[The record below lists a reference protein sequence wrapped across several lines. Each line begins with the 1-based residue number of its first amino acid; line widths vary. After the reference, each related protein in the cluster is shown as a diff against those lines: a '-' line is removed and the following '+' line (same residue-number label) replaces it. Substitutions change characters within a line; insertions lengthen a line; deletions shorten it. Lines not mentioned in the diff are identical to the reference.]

1 MKDSESC
8 PHQDVRSTAPLLHF
22 HAVAHYSGLSAL
34 RAVTFNHR
42 NVGVGEM
49 RQLAAGSDTSI
60 ALHHALSAAGVE
72 SFVLTTCNRTE
83 LYWRARV
90 PGDNEEVDRTLGH
103 IRGALVGS
111 TRLSGRATAVHLFRV
126 CAGLESL
133 VLGEA
138 EILGQVRASLEAC
151 TGAGPFLEGVV
162 RAALRAG
169 RMARAETAIGVG
181 AQSVASA
188 AVRVLADSLT
198 LADGRVLVV
207 GAGDTGRQA
216 ARHLHALGVGR
227 LLIANRTP
235 ERAEA
240 LAAEFDGT
248 ALSLDRL
255 AGELTLADAIV
266 CAVSA
271 PAPLVDSDL
280 LARTAAA
287 RRGRRLIVVDI
298 SMPPAVARVDLP
310 GIERVDL
317 DALARRVAR
326 QHDRRAAQIPRVE
339 AVIDRELS
347 HLDAWVRHHTLR
359 PFASDLRRKI
369 EAIRRAELARV
380 ERELT
385 DGRTASV
392 DMIDR
397 LTRRLVEQVLAVP
410 LATLA
415 AGQVPLDLVQADYLR
430 RLFALGPETQ
440 P

>member
-1 MKDSESC
+1 MKDSQSC
-8 PHQDVRSTAPLLHF
+8 PHQDVCSTAPLHF

-34 RAVTFNHR
+34 RAITFNHR
-42 NVGVGEM
+42 NVGVGAM
-49 RQLAAGSDTSI
+49 QQLAVGCDTSM
-60 ALHHALSAAGVE
+60 ALHHALSVAGVE
-72 SFVLTTCNRTE
+72 SFVLATCNRTE

-90 PGDNEEVDRTLGH
+90 PGDNEAVARTLGH
-103 IRGALVGS
+103 TRGALAGS

-151 TGAGPFLEGVV
+151 TGAGPFLKGVV

-169 RMARAETAIGVG
+169 RMARAETAISVGV
-181 AQSVASA
+181 QSVASA
-188 AVRVLADSLT
+188 AIHVLADSLT

-216 ARHLHALGVGR
+216 ARHLRALGVGR

-235 ERAEA
+235 GRAEA
-240 LAAEFDGT
+240 LAAELDGT

-255 AGELTLADAIV
+255 AGELTHADAIV

-271 PAPLVDSDL
+271 PAPLVDTVL
-280 LARTAAA
+280 LGRTAAA
-287 RRGRRLIVVDI
+287 RRGRRLIVVDL

-317 DALARRVAR
+317 DTLARRVAR
-326 QHDRRAAQIPRVE
+326 QRDRRAAEIPRVD
-339 AVIDRELS
+339 AVIDRELA
-347 HLDAWVRHHTLR
+347 HLDTWARQHILR
-359 PFASDLRRKI
+359 PLASDLRRKI
-369 EAIRRAELARV
+369 ELIRRAELARV

-385 DGRTASV
+385 DGRSPSV
-392 DMIDR
+392 DIIDR
-397 LTRRLVEQVLAVP
+397 LTRRLLEQVLAVP
-410 LATLA
+410 LATLV

-430 RLFALGPETQ
+430 RLFALGPEAE